1 MLLWG
6 DSVEFWDHVKTAEEL
21 GCRVD
26 ELLVYYGG
34 DLWNPDGDDIGYTGN
49 YDGQSESS
57 DYKDPRDSCEFHCR
71 MDLIFRFRRMERPH
85 YRSLKVR
92 PGRMWRNRRHR

>member
-1 MLLWG
+1 M
-6 DSVEFWDHVKTAEEL
+6 AEEL

-26 ELLVYYGG
+26 ELLVYYCG

-57 DYKDPRDSCEFHCR
+57 DNEDPRDFVREEWLDSCEFHAP
-71 MDLIFRFRRMERPH
+71 DGSYFRFRRTGRPP

-92 PGRMWRNRRHR
+92 PGWMWRNR